1 MSNGGA
7 IAASTA
13 AGIAAELM
21 RQEEE
26 EMTAYDKDDLDGW
39 EFKIIRSN
47 TGKFK
52 KSEAIKTLCQ
62 EESKAGWEMV
72 EKFDDNRIRFKR
84 RIENRNRDAQSQI
97 DPYRTRVG
105 IGDAKLAFVIIA
117 SIAAAVGIVAL
128 LAVTLG
134 NKN

>member
-7 IAASTA
+7 IAATTA
-13 AGIAAELM
+13 ARIAAERM

-26 EMTAYDKDDLDGW
+26 EMTAYNKEDLDGW

-52 KSEAIKTLCQ
+52 KFEAVRILCQ
-62 EESKAGWEMV
+62 EESRAGWEMV

-84 RIENRNRDAQSQI
+84 RIENRGSDNQMQFDA
-97 DPYRTRVG
+97 YRTRVG
-105 IGDAKLAFVIIA
+105 VSDGALAFIIIGC
-117 SIAAAVGIVAL
+117 IAALVGIVAL
-128 LAVTLG
+128 LAVTIG
-134 NKN
+134 K